1 DSLQIL
7 QELLA
12 LPYRD
17 RVGLDEFDLL
27 KADSRQRQQ
36 MELDRQEYFAN
47 DREIIILQQGII
59 GQKTSRNGVFDRHH
73 DVVCFF
79 MLHFLEHPFEGHA
92 FHGVDIFTEIGAC
105 RFVVEG
111 SPYALYCYGRS
122 FRHYFLQKK
131 KSRATHSGL
140 PVFLFKRTSSTT
152 SPDGAY

>member
-1 DSLQIL
+1 
-7 QELLA
+7 
-12 LPYRD
+12 
-17 RVGLDEFDLL
+17 
-27 KADSRQRQQ
+27 SRQRQK

-73 DVVCFF
+73 DVVCFS

-131 KSRATHSGL
+131 NPELLTRDFQYSCSNVPVLQQVPMGL
-140 PVFLFKRTSSTT
+140 IKKVKVKPVV
-152 SPDGAY
+152 